1 MPQWGQSPWVSGKAQ
16 TKGKT
21 QTKAGAAPLSGD
33 KTVDAVVIGA
43 GLTGCAAAFAM
54 AEAGLKV
61 VVLDEGEIAGGST
74 RAAMGLVLPMPAIL
88 YGPTAKDAGARAT
101 KAAFSAWPAGAKGL
115 AAAIRRAS
123 KSAGVQAIDLVVN
136 APFTNDAAVLKKDL
150 DIRPSAQAAWMT
162 QSAAREALAT
172 ETQGAAR
179 FKGAYQIDPVE
190 AAHVLAAAAKKKGAR
205 FYERTRVMKTTFT
218 RKDATVVTKNA
229 KLTTT
234 RIVVATGR
242 PGAVFKQLE
251 RHVRVTQ
258 GYVVMT
264 EPLTPAMR
272 THVGTRKALYT
283 EGTESPRWLRWIP
296 GQRAMFGGIAA
307 PEPAPA
313 LRKQAIVQR
322 ANQLMYEL
330 SLRYPEISGLPP
342 AAGWDVPI
350 VSTADGLPW
359 IGAHRNYPFHFFAM
373 ATGWHGEAAAWV
385 AAEAAVRY
393 FQGSPR
399 REDAQLGFARAL

>member
-16 TKGKT
+16 TKGK
-21 QTKAGAAPLSGD
+21 AASAPLSGD

-43 GLTGCAAAFAM
+43 GLTGCAAAFAL

-61 VVLDEGEIAGGST
+61 VVLDEAGIAGGAT
-74 RAAMGLVLPMPAIL
+74 RAAMGLVLPMPALL
-88 YGPTAKDAGARAT
+88 YGAAAKAAGARAT
-101 KAAFSAWPAGAKGL
+101 KAAFAAWPLGAKGL

-123 KSAGVQAIDLVVN
+123 RAADVQPIDLVVN
-136 APFTNDAAVLKKDL
+136 APFTNDAAVMKKDL
-150 DIRPSAQAAWMT
+150 ELRSGAAGAWMT
-162 QSAAREALAT
+162 QAAAREALAT

-205 FYERTRVMKTTFT
+205 FYERTRVVKTTFT
-218 RKDATVVTKNA
+218 RKDATVVTKGA
-229 KLTTT
+229 TLTTT

-242 PGAVFKQLE
+242 PGPVFKQLE

-272 THVGTRKALYT
+272 AHVGTRKALYT
-283 EGTESPRWLRWIP
+283 EGTESPRWLRWMP

-307 PEPAPA
+307 PEPAA
-313 LRKQAIVQR
+313 DLRKKAIVQR
-322 ANQLMYEL
+322 GNQLMYEL

-342 AAGWDVPI
+342 AAGWDLPV
-350 VSTADGLPW
+350 VTTADGLPW

-385 AAEAAVRY
+385 AAEAAVRH
-393 FQGSPR
+393 FEGSPK